1 MADADTHRP
10 SLDGRQ
16 AGEATR
22 PSRSEFT
29 RRALIVAGIAVGT
42 VAAVFAF
49 TLESDI
55 FFLFFAAVLLAIL
68 LRSTSDA
75 LARRTG
81 LGPGWSLAA
90 VVGVLVALA
99 AAAAYG
105 AGAMA
110 VAQFNQLADDL
121 PRSLDQARAYLRQY
135 PWGDDLLRQAPSALE
150 LVTGGQGNAAAHAAA
165 FFSTTFGVL
174 GNLVVL
180 AFLSLYLA
188 GTPRTY
194 VEGAVT
200 LIPPARRERAREVLR
215 AVGYHLKWWL
225 LGRLVAMAAVGVITG
240 AGLWLV
246 GVPQFLV
253 LALVAALL
261 SAIPY
266 IGPILGAAPG
276 VLVALMQG
284 PSAALWAVAVYVL
297 AQAVENY
304 LVTPLVQQNTA
315 GLPPV
320 VSIAA
325 VTLAGVLFGA
335 LGLIVAT
342 PLAVAVLVAVKMLY
356 VEDVL
361 GDRLDVPGADR
372 GA

>member
-1 MADADTHRP
+1 MTDRTTHRP
-10 SLDGRQ
+10 NPGGRPT
-16 AGEATR
+16 GEATP
-22 PSRSEFT
+22 PSRSEFA
-29 RRALIVAGIAVGT
+29 RRALIAAGIAVGT
-42 VAAVFAF
+42 LAVVVAFARA
-49 TLESDI
+49 SDI
-55 FFLFFAAVLLAIL
+55 FFLFFAGILLAIL

-90 VVGVLVALA
+90 VVGTLVALA
-99 AAAAYG
+99 ATAAYG

-135 PWGDDLLRQAPSALE
+135 PWGDDLLRQAPTVRE
-150 LVTGGQGNAAAHAAA
+150 LVAGGQGSAASHAVT
-165 FFSTTFGVL
+165 FFSTTFGVV

-188 GTPRTY
+188 ATPRTY

-200 LIPPARRERAREVLR
+200 LVPPARRGRAREVLN
-215 AVGYHLKWWL
+215 AVGFHLKWWL
-225 LGRLVAMAAVGVITG
+225 IGRLVAMAAVGVITG
-240 AGLWLV
+240 IGLWLV

-253 LALVAALL
+253 LAAVAALL
-261 SAIPY
+261 TAIPY

-284 PSAALWAVAVYVL
+284 PSVALWAVAVYVL

-304 LVTPLVQQNTA
+304 LITPLVQQNTA

-335 LGLIVAT
+335 LGLVVAT
-342 PLAVAVLVAVKMLY
+342 PLAVAVMVAVKMLY
-356 VEDVL
+356 VEDAL
-361 GDRLDVPGADR
+361 GDRLDVPGADG